1 MARKTA
7 KRENG
12 AGSVHKR
19 KDSRSRPWVAVS
31 PAKYDLNGK
40 AKRTIIGHF
49 ATSKEA
55 KEALLQY
62 NQCPSDKFNITVAEA
77 YQEWSEIAF
86 RNISKQ
92 MQNCYS
98 AAFKKIEA
106 VYDIKLRE
114 LRTSR
119 MQKVIDAHFKLSRS
133 SLSKIKILFSQLLDY
148 GLEND
153 VVNKNYAQ
161 FLVLPKETAAEKECF
176 TDIELKKIENA
187 VDTVPFADIILAM
200 CYTGFRISEFI
211 ELTPFSYNAENGT
224 LTGGK
229 KTEAGKNRVVPVHPK
244 IVPIVSR
251 WLAKNGQTIFCQD
264 NGKQYGV
271 KAFRD
276 RFYAALEEIGIRKL
290 TPHATRHTFATKL
303 AAAGA
308 RAEDIQKILG
318 HASYDMT
325 ASVYIHQNVDSLK
338 NAVNLVR

>member
-31 PAKYDLNGK
+31 PATYDQNGK

-77 YQEWSEIAF
+77 YEEWSAVAF

-92 MQNCYS
+92 TRDCYT
-98 AAFKKIEA
+98 AAFQKI
-106 VYDIKLRE
+106 DRIKTTKLRE
-114 LRTSR
+114 LRTAH
-119 MQKVIDAHFKLSRS
+119 MQQIIDQHSAMSRS
-133 SLSKIKILFSQLLDY
+133 TLTKIKLLFSQLMDY
-148 GLEND
+148 GVEND
-153 VVNKNYAQ
+153 IINKNYAQ
-161 FLVLPKETAAEKECF
+161 FIVLPKETTKVKDCF
-176 TDIELKKIENA
+176 NDIELKKIENS
-187 VDTVPFADIILAM
+187 VSTVPFADIVLAM
-200 CYTGFRISEFI
+200 CYTGFRISEFM

-244 IVPIVSR
+244 IAPIVSQ
-251 WLAKNGQTIFCQD
+251 WIAKGGQTIFCQD
-264 NGKQYGV
+264 NGKPFSAKG
-271 KAFRD
+271 FRE
-276 RFYAALEEIGIRKL
+276 RFYTALEEIGVRKL

-308 RAEDIQKILG
+308 RPEDIQKILG
-318 HASYDMT
+318 HAKYDMT
-325 ASVYIHQNVDSLK
+325 ANVYIHQNIDTLK